1 MQAAPKETASLDF
14 EASMSFERRPN
25 PNLLTIFQITVVAIL
40 IELIALAVKP
50 SLLVILLYSLVIY
63 WLFLGYYDKNFMTAL
78 MGGIAASI
86 LFDLIYILLQ
96 LMGKINTNRPSGG
109 SGLITVVVLFL
120 VIELAL
126 RIVLLVKMIPFRQ
139 LTSKTDYF

>member
-1 MQAAPKETASLDF
+1 
-14 EASMSFERRPN
+14 MSFERRPN

-139 LTSKTDYF
+139 LPSKTEYF

>member
-1 MQAAPKETASLDF
+1 
-14 EASMSFERRPN
+14 MSFERRPN

-126 RIVLLVKMIPFRQ
+126 RIILLVKMIPFRQ
-139 LTSKTDYF
+139 LPSKTEYF